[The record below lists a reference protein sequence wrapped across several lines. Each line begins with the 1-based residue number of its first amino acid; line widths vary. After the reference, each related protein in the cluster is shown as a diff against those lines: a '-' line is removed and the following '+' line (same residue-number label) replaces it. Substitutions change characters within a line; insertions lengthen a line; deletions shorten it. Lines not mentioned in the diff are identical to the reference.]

1 MALVSLQ
8 DISKTFGPQTVLE
21 GVSLQIEDDERLGLI
36 GANGTGK
43 STLLRIIVGE
53 VEPDGG
59 TAQRKK
65 GITVSY
71 VRQDPDFSAHGTLF
85 EYVRTAFDDLQHIQ
99 HEMQSLEA
107 DLHVIPDGEEHN
119 RVAHRLAERHDQF
132 RSRGGYQYT
141 SRIEEVLQG
150 LGFPESSFHR
160 AAVKLSGGERTRA
173 AIAHAILSEPDLLL
187 LDEPTNHLDMDATR
201 WLESFLQK
209 CRKAVIVVSHDRYFF
224 DKVARRIAELERTHV
239 QIYKGNFTAYQVQKE
254 EMLKANR
261 RQFEQQ
267 QAFIQK
273 EEEFIR
279 RNLAGQRTK
288 EAQGRRKRLERVE
301 RIENITEAKTV
312 GLEFQPEVRGG
323 NEVLRLRDVTK
334 SFGDRMLFR
343 GLSLD
348 ITRGDRLGVIG
359 PSGAGKTSLLRV
371 ILGQDQPDA
380 GEVHLGHAIHV
391 GYHAQHRVDLDPVAS
406 IIDEVHKVR
415 PKAELTALRG
425 YLGRFLFT
433 GDDIFKSIG
442 NLSGGEQTRVALA
455 KLILSGANFLILDEP
470 TNHLD
475 IPSRAAFE
483 QALKEFEG
491 TIMIV
496 THDRYLLK
504 KLATQILL
512 IAGGEARKF
521 AGDYT
526 VYEARITAE
535 GALANAKPKGAARPA
550 VEGPHVQRV
559 SKSEA
564 KRMPFDEVERRIM
577 ALERQLDSIT
587 SQMDDPFIY
596 EVPEKAKVLQKAYR
610 QARAELDKMNKVWAE
625 MVEKGDYEQ

>member
-43 STLLRIIVGE
+43 STLLKITVGE
-53 VEPDGG
+53 IEPDGG
-59 TAQRKK
+59 VAQRKK
-65 GITVSY
+65 GIAVSY

-85 EYVRTAFDDLQHIQ
+85 EYVRTAFDDLQRIQ
-99 HEMQSLEA
+99 NELQSLEA
-107 DLHVIPDGEEHN
+107 DLHALPDGEEHN
-119 RVAHRLAERHDQF
+119 RVAHRVAELHDQF
-132 RSRGGYQYT
+132 KLRGGYQYT
-141 SRIEEVLQG
+141 SRIEEVLHG
-150 LGFPESSFHR
+150 LGFPESCFHR
-160 AAVKLSGGERTRA
+160 TAAKLSGGERTRA

-209 CRKAVIVVSHDRYFF
+209 CRQAVIVVSHDRYLL
-224 DKVARRIAELERTHV
+224 DKVAKRIAELERAHV
-239 QIYKGNFTAYQVQKE
+239 QVYKGNFTDYQLQKD
-254 EMLKANR
+254 EMLKAR
-261 RQFEQQ
+261 GRQYEQQ
-267 QAFIQK
+267 QAFIAK

-301 RIENITEAKTV
+301 RIENVTEAKTV

-323 NEVLRLRDVTK
+323 NEVLRLRNVTR
-334 SFGDRMLFR
+334 SFGDRTLFHD
-343 GLSLD
+343 LSLD
-348 ITRGDRLGVIG
+348 ISRGDRLGVIG
-359 PSGAGKTSLLRV
+359 PSGAGKTSLLRI
-371 ILGQDQPDA
+371 ILGQDKPDA
-380 GEVHLGHAIHV
+380 GEVHLGHGIHV

-415 PKAELTALRG
+415 PKAEMTALRG
-425 YLGRFLFT
+425 YLGRFLFS
-433 GDDIFKSIG
+433 GDDIFKPTG

-455 KLILSGANFLILDEP
+455 KLILSGANCLVLDEP

-475 IPSRAAFE
+475 IPSRAALE
-483 QALKEFEG
+483 QALKEYEG
-491 TIMIV
+491 TILIV
-496 THDRYLLK
+496 SHDRYLLK
-504 KLATQILL
+504 NLATQILL

-521 AGDYT
+521 AGDYS
-526 VYEARITAE
+526 VYEARIAAE
-535 GALANAKPKGAARPA
+535 EALAKVRPKADTRPA
-550 VEGPHVQRV
+550 VEGPHVERI

-564 KRMPFDEVERRIM
+564 KQMSFDEVERRIVQ
-577 ALERQLDSIT
+577 LEKELDSIT

-610 QARAELDKMNKVWAE
+610 QARAELDKMNKVWEE
-625 MVEKGDYEQ
+625 MVEEGEC